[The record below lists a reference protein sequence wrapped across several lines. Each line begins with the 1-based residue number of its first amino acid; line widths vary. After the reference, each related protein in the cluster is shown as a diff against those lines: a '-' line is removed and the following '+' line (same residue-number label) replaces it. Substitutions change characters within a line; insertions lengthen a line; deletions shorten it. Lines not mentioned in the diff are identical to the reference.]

1 MKGLFVLVVLALAC
15 TALVEASSHGEAPGV
30 LANPPSDA
38 TDIYAFRSYQVGRSN
53 YAIIQALYNPLQT
66 PQAGPNYFPLS
77 NDYYY
82 DILIDRD
89 GDGIEEILYTF
100 DVTSEL
106 ASDGGLKLNVGPTG
120 AQKSMSIPLKTLGQI
135 DASKSDFSDV
145 LNYIDTYT
153 LSVTTGGK
161 TSFVKEL
168 TTGNTVFTIPFDNA
182 GTKTIPNYKAY
193 SAKYMYNV
201 NFPQCGT
208 PGRVFVGQRKDPF
221 YIALGQTFD
230 LVNYQGDML
239 PIVDGPGGVT
249 NSKLHNDINRLSV
262 DAFVLEVP
270 ISCLVGN
277 KGPVIGVWTRTR
289 SKATGKQNQ
298 RMGNPLVNEL
308 IIGLDDKDKWNKVTP
323 KDDVLFKDYFNYPT
337 FPEILNIL
345 FAARVGVDR
354 IAPTNFPRNDLNYVL
369 QQGLP
374 GLNLLT
380 KSGALCDMIRLNT
393 SVPATPQM
401 TQSPLGVIGGDSAGY
416 PNGRRPGDDAVDITL
431 RVAMGVLCTT
441 PFNTYLQCAATDAP
455 TGSVAFGDGASAS
468 AKDFPN
474 VFPFLNAPLPGAV

>member
-1 MKGLFVLVVLALAC
+1 MKGLFVLVVLALAF

-38 TDIYAFRSYQVGRSN
+38 TDIYAFRSYQAGRSN
-53 YAIIQALYNPLQT
+53 YVVIQALYNPLQT

-82 DILIDRD
+82 DILVDRD

-100 DVTSEL
+100 DITSEL
-106 ASDGGLKLNVGPTG
+106 AADGGLKVPVGPAG
-120 AQKSMSIPLKTLGQI
+120 SQKQMSVPLKVIGQI
-135 DASKSDFSDV
+135 DASASDYSGV
-145 LNYIDTYT
+145 LNYIDSYT
-153 LSVTTGGK
+153 LTVTTGGK
-161 TSFVKEL
+161 TKFVTEL
-168 TTGNTVFTIPFDNA
+168 TSGNKVFTIPFDNA
-182 GTKTIPNYKAY
+182 GKKTIPNYKAY

-201 NFPQCGT
+201 NFPSCGT

-230 LVNYQGDML
+230 LINYQGDKL
-239 PIVDGPGGVT
+239 PIVGIAGGVT
-249 NSKLHNDINRLSV
+249 NGKLNNDINRLSV

-270 ISCLVGN
+270 ISCLVGD

-298 RMGNPLVNEL
+298 RMGNALVNEL

-323 KDDVLFKDYFNYPT
+323 KDDSLFKDYFNYPA
-337 FPEILNIL
+337 FPELLNIL
-345 FAARVGVDR
+345 FAARAGSSR
-354 IAPTNFPRNDLNYVL
+354 IAPTNFPRNDLNFAL

-374 GLNLLT
+374 GINLLT

-393 SVPATPQM
+393 SVPATPYL
-401 TQSPLGVIGGDSAGY
+401 TQNPLGVIMGDLAGY
-416 PNGRRPGDDAVDITL
+416 PNGRRPGDDVVDITL

-441 PFNTYLQCAATDAP
+441 PFGPYLSCSAADAT
-455 TGSVAFGDGASAS
+455 TGTFPFGDGASGS
-468 AKDFPN
+468 ARDFPN
-474 VFPFLNAPLPGAV
+474 IFPFLNAPLPGAV